1 MAYGKMYSAHLL
13 FSLRTRYDTGRM
25 NPVVRSLTSL
35 HVPQSVTN
43 LRFNCDDRKRQIW
56 YDGSVELMPEI
67 KTEIQIRI
75 YIEA

>member
-13 FSLRTRYDTGRM
+13 FSFRTRNDTRRM

-35 HVPQSVTN
+35 HVPQSLIN

-56 YDGSVELMPEI
+56 YDGSVELMPEK

>member
-1 MAYGKMYSAHLL
+1 MAYGKMYSTHLL
-13 FSLRTRYDTGRM
+13 FSLRIRSDTRRM

-35 HVPQSVTN
+35 HVPQSLIN

-56 YDGSVELMPEI
+56 YDGSVELMPEK

>member
-35 HVPQSVTN
+35 HVPQSMIN
-43 LRFNCDDRKRQIW
+43 LQFNCDDRKRQIW
-56 YDGSVELMPEI
+56 YDGSVGLMPEI
-67 KTEIQIRI
+67 KTEIRIRI

>member
-13 FSLRTRYDTGRM
+13 FSLRTRCDTGRM

-35 HVPQSVTN
+35 HVPQPVIN

-56 YDGSVELMPEI
+56 YDGNVELIPEI

>member
-1 MAYGKMYSAHLL
+1 MAYGKMYSTYLL
-13 FSLRTRYDTGRM
+13 FSLRIRSDTRRM

-35 HVPQSVTN
+35 HVPQSLIN

>member
-1 MAYGKMYSAHLL
+1 MYSTHLL
-13 FSLRTRYDTGRM
+13 CSLRISSDTRRM
-25 NPVVRSLTSL
+25 NPVVRSLSSL
-35 HVPQSVTN
+35 HVPQSLIN